1 MTRTARFERVATDL
15 NVEPI
20 RARLEAMPHLW
31 DEITARQEY
40 SGSAHIDTQ
49 CIYPRGPY
57 KFTPYYYMF
66 HTGAYDYPVM
76 DTLADVLVP
85 ILRPLLT
92 DVLKVDELGRV
103 LIVKLKPGGVVT
115 PHVDEGTYADH
126 YARFHVAVTGSDKA
140 TLTAG
145 GETHHIEPG
154 EAWWFDH
161 KVEHSARN
169 DGDTDRIHIIIDAV
183 TPRFPMRKVPVSDNS
198 ATTVASIV
206 GNP

>member
-1 MTRTARFERVATDL
+1 MTHMRTFEQVATGLD
-15 NVEPI
+15 VEPLL
-20 RARLEAMPHLW
+20 ARLNEMPQLW
-31 DEITARQEY
+31 GEITARQEY
-40 SGSAHIDTQ
+40 TGTAHTDTE

-66 HTGAYDYPVM
+66 DLGAYDYPVM
-76 DTLADVLVP
+76 DMLADVLVP
-85 ILRPLLT
+85 VLRPLLT
-92 DVLKVDELGRV
+92 DVLKVEELGRV

-115 PHVDEGTYADH
+115 PHIDEGTYADY
-126 YARFHVAVTGSDKA
+126 YARFHVAVTGTDKA

-145 GETHHIEPG
+145 PNTQHFAPG

-161 KVEHSARN
+161 KVTHSARN

-183 TPRFPMRKVPVSDNS
+183 TSLFPMRQVPVSDNQ

>member
-15 NVEPI
+15 DVEPI

-161 KVEHSARN
+161 KVEHSAQN

>member
-1 MTRTARFERVATDL
+1 MTRTANFERVATGLDVL
-15 NVEPI
+15 PLL
-20 RARLEAMPHLW
+20 ARLDAMPHLW

-40 SGSAHIDTQ
+40 TGTAHTDTH
-49 CIYPRGPY
+49 CIYPRGPF
-57 KFTPYYYMF
+57 KFTPYFYMF
-66 HTGAYDYPVM
+66 DIGAYDYPVM

-92 DVLKVDELGRV
+92 DVLKVDALGRV
-103 LIVKLKPGGVVT
+103 LIVKLKPGGVIT
-115 PHVDEGTYADH
+115 PHTDEGTYADH
-126 YARFHVAVTGSDKA
+126 YARFHVAVTGTDKA

-145 GETHHIEPG
+145 GETHHLEPG
-154 EAWWFDH
+154 DAWWFNH
-161 KVEHSARN
+161 KVKHSARN

-183 TPRFPMRKVPVSDNS
+183 TPLFPMHKVPVSDNV

>member
-1 MTRTARFERVATDL
+1 MTRTARFERVATGLD
-15 NVEPI
+15 VEPI

-40 SGSAHIDTQ
+40 TGSAHKDTQ

-66 HTGAYDYPVM
+66 DKGAYDYPVM

-85 ILRPLLT
+85 VLRPLLAG
-92 DVLKVDELGRV
+92 VLKVEELGRV

-115 PHVDEGTYADH
+115 PHIDEGTYADH
-126 YARFHVAVTGSDKA
+126 YARFHVAVTGTEHA

-145 GETHHIEPG
+145 ADIQHFAPG

-161 KVEHSARN
+161 KVTHSARN
-169 DGDTDRIHIIIDAV
+169 DSDSDRIHIIIDAV
-183 TPRFPMRKVPVSDNS
+183 TSRFPMRQVPVSDNS

>member
-1 MTRTARFERVATDL
+1 
-15 NVEPI
+15 
-20 RARLEAMPHLW
+20 MPHLW

-40 SGSAHIDTQ
+40 TGSAHKDTQ

-85 ILRPLLT
+85 VLRPLLT
-92 DVLKVDELGRV
+92 DALQVEELGRV

-115 PHVDEGTYADH
+115 PHIDEGTYADH
-126 YARFHVAVTGSDKA
+126 YARFHVAVTGNEQA

-145 GETHHIEPG
+145 PNTQHFAPG

-161 KVEHSARN
+161 KVTHSARN
-169 DGDTDRIHIIIDAV
+169 DSDTDRIHIIIDAV
-183 TPRFPMRKVPVSDNS
+183 TPRFPMRQVPVSDNS

>member
-1 MTRTARFERVATDL
+1 MTRTANFERVATGIDVQPL
-15 NVEPI
+15 L
-20 RARLEAMPHLW
+20 ARLDAMPHLW

-40 SGSAHIDTQ
+40 TGTAHKDTH
-49 CIYPRGPY
+49 CIYPRGPL
-57 KFTPYYYMF
+57 KFTPYFYMF
-66 HTGAYDYPVM
+66 DTGAYDYPVM

-92 DVLKVDELGRV
+92 DVLKVEKLGRV
-103 LIVKLKPGGVVT
+103 LIVKLRPGGIIT
-115 PHVDEGTYADH
+115 PHIDEGTYADH
-126 YARFHVAVTGSDKA
+126 YARFHVAVTGTDKA

-145 GETHHIEPG
+145 DETHHIAPG

-161 KVEHSARN
+161 KVRHSARN

-183 TPRFPMRKVPVSDNS
+183 TPLFPMRKVPVSDNV

>member
-1 MTRTARFERVATDL
+1 
-15 NVEPI
+15 
-20 RARLEAMPHLW
+20 
-31 DEITARQEY
+31 
-40 SGSAHIDTQ
+40 
-49 CIYPRGPY
+49 
-57 KFTPYYYMF
+57 
-66 HTGAYDYPVM
+66 M

-92 DVLKVDELGRV
+92 DVLQVEELGRV
-103 LIVKLKPGGVVT
+103 LIVKLKSGGVVT
-115 PHVDEGTYADH
+115 PHIDEGTYADH
-126 YARFHVAVTGSDKA
+126 YARFHVAVTGTDKA

-145 GETHHIEPG
+145 PNTQHFAPG

-161 KVEHSARN
+161 KVTHSARN

-183 TPRFPMRKVPVSDNS
+183 TARFPMRKVPVSDNV